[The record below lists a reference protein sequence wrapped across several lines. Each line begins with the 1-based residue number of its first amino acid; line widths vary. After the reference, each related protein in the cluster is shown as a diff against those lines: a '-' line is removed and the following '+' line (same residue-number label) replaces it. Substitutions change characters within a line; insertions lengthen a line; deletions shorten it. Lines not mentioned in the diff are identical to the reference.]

1 MIFDGMRQVFSRGSY
16 IGLAIVIGIA
26 VFVLTTWLP
35 NLGLVGQIAL
45 SDYIPLS
52 EKAKIL
58 TSLVGS
64 ITTNFTVFSALLT
77 IAIAIL
83 FGANAAMSLYYLR
96 TRSRLSGHFEGSA
109 TATSVGGLVSGLFGV
124 GCAACG
130 AFVLSP
136 VLTFLGLSGMI
147 AFLPFGGEEFGA
159 LGALM
164 LGVSAALTARQIGSG
179 NACPIEVDVCEVPA
193 KQG

>member
-1 MIFDGMRQVFSRGSY
+1 
-16 IGLAIVIGIA
+16 LAIVVGIA

-147 AFLPFGGEEFGA
+147 ALLPFGGEEFGA

-179 NACPIEVDVCEVPA
+179 NPCPIEVAVCEVPA